1 MNPSD
6 PKETL
11 RARRKLLATMVS
23 GASAA
28 ALIGFNAP
36 SAAASPRN
44 RRSRRVPGASPAAQ
58 LQNPPFLKLGPHR
71 RQRRRS
77 SRGAGSIR
85 NCA

>member
-36 SAAASPRN
+36 SAAASPAPETAAPEEFLAQARL
-44 RRSRRVPGASPAAQ
+44 RSY
-58 LQNPPFLKLGPHR
+58 
-71 RQRRRS
+71 
-77 SRGAGSIR
+77 
-85 NCA
+85 